1 MPGPLMNLT
10 VIELAGIGPG
20 PFACMMFADMGARVI
35 RVERPPVR
43 SEDGVNSLMRND
55 GFVDRG
61 RQSLALDLK
70 HPEAV
75 EAVLQLVE
83 KADILVEG
91 YRPGV
96 AERIGL
102 GPDVCLSRNPRLV
115 YGRMTGWGQTG
126 PLAKAAGHDINY
138 IALSGALH
146 TIGSADRPPP
156 PPLNLVG
163 DYGGGG
169 MYLAVGL
176 LAAHVAARVSGS
188 GQVVDAAMAEGAALL
203 MAPIYDMMAKG
214 HWIDRRGANFLD
226 GAAHFYRTYECAD
239 GKYVAVGA
247 IEPQFYKLVLE
258 RCGVADADFAHQWR
272 RDLWPTLSEK
282 LAAVFRARTRDEW
295 GVVFEGSDACVAP
308 VLSMREAA
316 EHPHNIARGAFV
328 MSGGSPQPAPGPR
341 FAATPAA
348 LPGAAPEKGR
358 HTRALLEELGYT
370 PGQIG
375 DLVLAGAAFVAD
387 GV

>member
-1 MPGPLMNLT
+1 MPGPLAALT

-35 RVERPPVR
+35 RVERPPAR
-43 SEDGVNSLMRND
+43 GGGPIDLLMRND

-61 RQSLALDLK
+61 RESLAIDLK

-75 EAVLQLVE
+75 EAVLRLVE

-102 GPDVCLSRNPRLV
+102 GPQVCLARNPRLV

-126 PLAKAAGHDINY
+126 PLAKTAGHDINY

-146 TIGSADRPPP
+146 PLGCADRPPP

-176 LAAHVAARVSGS
+176 IAAHVAAQTSSR
-188 GQVVDAAMAEGAALL
+188 GQVVDAAMSDGAALL
-203 MAPIYDMMAKG
+203 MAPIYGMMAKG
-214 HWIDRRGANFLD
+214 HWLDRRGANFLD

-239 GKYVAVGA
+239 GKFIAVGA
-247 IEPQFYKLVLE
+247 IEPQFYKTVLE
-258 RCGVADADFAHQWR
+258 RCGIADPDFADQWR
-272 RDLWPTLSEK
+272 RQRWPALGEK
-282 LAAVFRARTRDEW
+282 LAVVFRTRTRDEW
-295 GVVFEGSDACVAP
+295 SALFEGSDACVAP

-316 EHPHNIARGAFV
+316 EHPHNVARGTFV
-328 MSGGSPQPAPGPR
+328 TSGGSPQPAPGPR
-341 FAATPAA
+341 FATTPSA
-348 LPGAAPEKGR
+348 LPEPAPETGQ
-358 HTRALLEELGYT
+358 HTRALLAELGYA
-370 PGQIG
+370 PAQIG
-375 DLVLAGAAFVAD
+375 ELVQAGGAFVAE
-387 GV
+387 GQ

>member
-1 MPGPLMNLT
+1 MSGPLATLT
-10 VIELAGIGPG
+10 IIELAGIGPG

-35 RVERPPVR
+35 RVDRPPAR
-43 SEDGVNSLMRND
+43 GGGLLDSLMHND

-61 RQSLALDLK
+61 RESLAVDLK

-75 EAVLQLVE
+75 EAVLRLVE

-102 GPDVCLSRNPRLV
+102 GPDVCLARNPRLV

-146 TIGSADRPPP
+146 PLGCADRPPP

-176 LAAHVAARVSGS
+176 LAAHVAARTSGR
-188 GQVVDAAMAEGAALL
+188 GQVVDAAMSDGAALL
-203 MAPIYDMMAKG
+203 MAPIFGMMAKG
-214 HWIDRRGANFLD
+214 HWVDQRGANFLD

-239 GKYVAVGA
+239 GKFLAVGA
-247 IEPQFYKLVLE
+247 IEPQFYQLLLE
-258 RCGVADADFAHQWR
+258 RCGIADPDFAHQWR
-272 RDLWPTLSEK
+272 SDLWPALTEK
-282 LAAVFRARTRDEW
+282 LAAVFRSRTRDEW
-295 GVVFEGSDACVAP
+295 SVCFDDSDACVAP

-316 EHPHNIARGAFV
+316 EHPHNAARGTFV
-328 MSGGSPQPAPGPR
+328 TSGGSPQPAPGPR
-341 FAATPAA
+341 FVATPSA
-348 LPGAAPEKGR
+348 LPDPAPETGQ
-358 HTRALLEELGYT
+358 HTRALLEELGYA

-375 DLVLAGAAFVAD
+375 DLLHARGAFVAE
-387 GV
+387 GT